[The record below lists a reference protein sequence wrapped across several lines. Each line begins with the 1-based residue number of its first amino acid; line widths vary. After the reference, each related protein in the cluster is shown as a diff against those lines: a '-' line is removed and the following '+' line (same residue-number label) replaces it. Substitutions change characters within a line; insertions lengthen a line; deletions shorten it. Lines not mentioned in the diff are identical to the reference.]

1 VSPFWGRKET
11 LNEKLLRE
19 GGYSPDGMPVDEP
32 VIDEEPDPIFGLD
45 PVRPARVPAPR
56 PWSREP
62 HVIVRAEAPELD
74 GDSYAFT
81 VIPDGTLVV
90 DDSCEE
96 DLSRLAD
103 AVEEQL
109 SPPYGAEAAR
119 HSDGSW
125 TVAAWPINVSRFAAD
140 GDELELT
147 SVAGEQTYT
156 VDGEAADGVPVP
168 RELIRLGESR
178 SEDYAVHAT
187 RLDEDL
193 WETDVNPL

>member
-1 VSPFWGRKET
+1 VSPFWGDKES

-19 GGYSPDGMPVDEP
+19 GGFGPDGMPLEGP
-32 VIDEEPDPIFGLD
+32 VVDEEPDPILGLE
-45 PVRPARVPAPR
+45 PARKPAPAR
-56 PWSREP
+56 WTREP
-62 HVIVRAEAPELD
+62 HVIATVEAPELE

-81 VIPDGTLVV
+81 ALPDSSLVV

-109 SPPYGAEAAR
+109 SPPYGAESAR
-119 HSDGSW
+119 HGDGSW
-125 TVAAWPINVSRFAAD
+125 TVAAWPIKVSRFVAD
-140 GDELELT
+140 GDELQLT
-147 SVAGEQTYT
+147 SVGGERTYT
-156 VDGEAADGVPVP
+156 VDGEDASGAPVP

-178 SEDYAVHAT
+178 SEDYAVHAS

-193 WETDVNPL
+193 WEMHVNPL